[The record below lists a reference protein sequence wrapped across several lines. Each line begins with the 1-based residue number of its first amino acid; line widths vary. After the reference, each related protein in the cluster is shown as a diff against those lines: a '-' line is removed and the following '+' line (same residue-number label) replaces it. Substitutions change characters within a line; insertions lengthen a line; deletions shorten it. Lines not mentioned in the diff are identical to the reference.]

1 MCAVTSKQVLLSFLE
16 NYFSSVLHEH
26 LEVPWIMSQVRFVLM
41 GILDGVL
48 DPDLFLEG
56 TREVFI
62 SS

>member
-1 MCAVTSKQVLLSFLE
+1 MCAVTSKQVLFSFLG

-26 LEVPWIMSQVRFVLM
+26 LEVAWIVSQVRFVLM

-48 DPDLFLEG
+48 DPDLFLG
-56 TREVFI
+56 RTRQVFI